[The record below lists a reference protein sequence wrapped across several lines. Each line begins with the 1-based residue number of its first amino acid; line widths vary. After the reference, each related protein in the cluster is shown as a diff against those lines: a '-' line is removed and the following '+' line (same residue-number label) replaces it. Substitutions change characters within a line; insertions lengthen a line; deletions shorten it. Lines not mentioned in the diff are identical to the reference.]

1 MSLIFEKIAPL
12 ADLIADKFEKISTR
26 VTEPGIE
33 HFDWYNKVYTNYKF
47 RRAHIEVLDRTE
59 KNNMWIMHVTVF
71 PHLNDPSPIFG
82 FDIVCTGKKVSGIFH
97 DFSITTNDEHYM
109 QKGFEGSVRG
119 LSWKKER
126 ELPDWGKKIFS
137 KSMIAAGGIS
147 TEQELEQI
155 INVCLRNLD
164 YYLAN
169 VGTVITLEP
178 ISAVREKQNYYCK
191 CQKENPYPVR
201 MLINFGLTKEQAEN
215 FVNNH
220 LFPEVS

>member
-1 MSLIFEKIAPL
+1 
-12 ADLIADKFEKISTR
+12 
-26 VTEPGIE
+26 
-33 HFDWYNKVYTNYKF
+33 
-47 RRAHIEVLDRTE
+47 
-59 KNNMWIMHVTVF
+59 
-71 PHLNDPSPIFG
+71 
-82 FDIVCTGKKVSGIFH
+82 
-97 DFSITTNDEHYM
+97 
-109 QKGFEGSVRG
+109 
-119 LSWKKER
+119 
-126 ELPDWGKKIFS
+126 
-137 KSMIAAGGIS
+137 MIAAGGIS
-147 TEQELEQI
+147 SEQELEQI

-178 ISAVREKQNYYCK
+178 ISAVKEKQNYYCK